1 MSVCSLAQLHCI
13 VHQVAECAV
22 DNNCPFCTLGNIY
35 SDHLVSVR
43 YDLYPVKEGHMLV
56 TPNRHVASLLELQ
69 DAEYLQLFAVSLQMI
84 KDYDTRL
91 GREHDERSWNIGV
104 NIGKNAGQTVP
115 HAHVHLIPRTFK
127 DVEDPRGGVRWVVS
141 ENAKY
146 WD

>member
-1 MSVCSLAQLHCI
+1 MT
-13 VHQVAECAV
+13 E
-22 DNNCPFCTLGNIY
+22 NCPFCVLGTIY
-35 SDHLVSVR
+35 SDPIVSVR
-43 YDLYPVKEGHMLV
+43 YDLYPVTKGHMLV
-56 TPNRHVASLLELQ
+56 TPNRHVGSLLDLN
-69 DAEYLQLFAVSLQMI
+69 DTEYLRIFTVSLQII

-115 HAHVHLIPRTFK
+115 HVHVHLIPRTLK
-127 DVEDPRGGVRWVVS
+127 DVEDPRGGVRWVVR